1 MTERCL
7 ADGDTAT
14 KKEQAKLSIQ
24 DARIK
29 AMSHPVRRKILKH
42 IVEHGPIAPVEIH
55 HDLRIDMSK
64 SSYHCRVLVELGC
77 AEVVRTEPI
86 RGSMKHWLIATE
98 RPMVEDPEWEEL
110 DPVVREGILA
120 AVMQS
125 AIDDFKSG
133 ANDGTIGQTADDFH
147 MTRVP
152 LRALDKEGFAELRD
166 AHQRLFEET
175 SEIARRAA
183 ERMAK
188 SKESPIAVSSS
199 QLCFRVESFSPADR

>member
-1 MTERCL
+1 VTDRCL
-7 ADGDTAT
+7 VDGGGAT
-14 KKEQAKLSIQ
+14 DKAEVKLSIQ

-29 AMSHPVRRKILKH
+29 AMSHPVRRKILRH

-64 SSYHCRVLVELGC
+64 SSYHCRVLIELGC

-98 RPMVEDPEWEEL
+98 RPLVEDPEWEEL

-125 AIDDFKSG
+125 AIDDFKCG
-133 ANDGTIGQTADDFH
+133 AGDGTIGQTADDFH

-152 LRALDKEGFAELRD
+152 LRALDAEGFAELRD

-183 ERMAK
+183 ERMSK
-188 SKESPIAVSSS
+188 SRETPIAVSSS
-199 QLCFRVESFSPADR
+199 QLCFRVESFSSGDR